1 MPRIEPRWRSAV
13 NDSLGYDTFLESNW
27 FLLLSLVANK
37 MADEKPDELLEIT
50 TQAERVLILPY
61 SDPDAIISAVAL

>member
-1 MPRIEPRWRSAV
+1 
-13 NDSLGYDTFLESNW
+13 
-27 FLLLSLVANK
+27 